1 MKRIIFIVLGC
12 VIAAAAAFA
21 TCGWGGLAGVA
32 VAIAIWFLLVRKLWA
47 KRPQKKFVNFL
58 LKVGCIAILAV
69 SFAVS
74 TFVVDMLILAITS
87 SLA

>member
-1 MKRIIFIVLGC
+1 MKRVLFIVLGC
-12 VIAAAAAFA
+12 IIAAAAAFA
-21 TCGWGGLAGVA
+21 TCGWGGLAGA
-32 VAIAIWFLLVRKLWA
+32 GVAIVLWFLLVRKLWA

-74 TFVVDMLILAITS
+74 TFVVDMLILAIS
-87 SLA
+87 NGLA